1 MLDYRELMKKKF
13 MYLLLSNLFFIYR
26 PFLLPR
32 KHCQYFRHL
41 QRNQRDRRHHCR
53 SQNQSRQHGAL
64 VQVVLRK
71 ALLSI
76 KLQERRSASTQKA
89 KVKLMR
95 KVHHVLIFNLLRNFD
110 YFITHFILVWLLRY
124 LLTNRV
130 YKGRINELNVIQG
143 NVK

>member
-1 MLDYRELMKKKF
+1 

-95 KVHHVLIFNLLRNFD
+95 KVHHVLIFNLLNNPMAP
-110 YFITHFILVWLLRY
+110 YFSTNLDILTFTITRCILFFLLPFLEPFNLTFCSFFT
-124 LLTNRV
+124 LL
-130 YKGRINELNVIQG
+130 
-143 NVK
+143 